1 MSVERHTLEAEVS
14 HCALICDG
22 SVATICGTPLYASLF
37 PTTQMRYQSFRPRAT
52 GRMEFS
58 VRLVLN
64 SSSVYYKSR
73 VSFFHN
79 ANAYWQTLLS
89 AGRQSSRRRCLDLA
103 TDIIEVSGLGV
114 VCTRCDVVLPYSGCR
129 TGTKNTISDSCT
141 TRLPKRRKRSHIR
154 NE

>member
-37 PTTQMRYQSFRPRAT
+37 PITQMRYQSFRPRAT

-64 SSSVYYKSR
+64 SNSVYYKSR

-89 AGRQSSRRRCLDLA
+89 ALDGKAAEGAASILLRISSRSRVSESFAPVA
-103 TDIIEVSGLGV
+103 T
-114 VCTRCDVVLPYSGCR
+114 
-129 TGTKNTISDSCT
+129 
-141 TRLPKRRKRSHIR
+141 
-154 NE
+154 